1 MKMRYGPDGIHFF
14 DRESGMN
21 LLLDEAT
28 VPMEGWT
35 AAPRQVSIALTNV
48 CDLACPYCYAP
59 KSRDRLDAEVVK
71 GWLREL
77 DRLGVFGVGF
87 GGGEPL
93 LHPQF
98 LDLCKFGSEQTG
110 LAISCTTHGHHLTQQ
125 LAHELR
131 GNIHFM
137 RLSMD
142 GTGSTYERLRR
153 RPFSVFL
160 EKLALAQT
168 ICPVG
173 LNYVVNAETIQDL
186 DAAVEVAQ
194 QFDVRE
200 FLLLPEQ
207 AVNGRP
213 GIAASIRKEL
223 QQWVSMYTGQ
233 VRLAISALEAE
244 GFPVCHPLVHE
255 TPLMAFAHINARGEL
270 LPCSYSK
277 HGVVIREMSL
287 MDAFG
292 DLYRTEAPK

>member
-1 MKMRYGPDGIHFF
+1 
-14 DRESGMN
+14 MN

-28 VPMEGWT
+28 VPMERWT
-35 AAPRQVSIALTNV
+35 AAPRQVSIALTNI
-48 CDLACPYCYAP
+48 CDLTCPYCYAP
-59 KSRDRLDAEVVK
+59 KSRERLDAEVVK
-71 GWLREL
+71 GWLQEL
-77 DRLGVFGVGF
+77 DRLGTFGVGF

-93 LHPQF
+93 LHAQF
-98 LDLCKFGSEQTG
+98 LDLCQFGSEQTG
-110 LAISCTTHGHHLTQQ
+110 LAVSCTTHGHHLTQR

-131 GNIHFM
+131 GHIHFM

-142 GTGSTYERLRR
+142 GTGPTYERLRR

-186 DAAVEVAQ
+186 DAAVELAK
-194 QFDVRE
+194 QFGVQE

-207 AVNGRP
+207 GVNGRP
-213 GIAASIRKEL
+213 GMAATLREEL
-223 QQWVSMYTGQ
+223 QQWVSMYGGQ
-233 VRLAISALEAE
+233 VRLAISASEAE
-244 GFPVCHPLVHE
+244 GFHVCRPLVHE

-277 HGVVIREMSL
+277 HGVVMKEMSL
-287 MDAFG
+287 MDAFS
-292 DLYRTEAPK
+292 DLHRMVVSK